1 MIGAG
6 SIAGADS
13 ATGEGRTGAGCAG
26 VSSSAAIFFRVVR
39 FAAGSFAGFAAFAGA
54 FLAVVVLVVLVVM
67 LAAFFFAAFF
77 FGACSSSS
85 SGSVFLL
92 MEI

>member
-13 ATGEGRTGAGCAG
+13 ATGEGRAGAGCAG

-39 FAAGSFAGFAAFAGA
+39 FAAGSFAGFAAFAAA
-54 FLAVVVLVVLVVM
+54 FLAVVVLVVV
-67 LAAFFFAAFF
+67 LAAFFFAALF

>member
-54 FLAVVVLVVLVVM
+54 FLAVVVLVVM

>member
-39 FAAGSFAGFAAFAGA
+39 FAAGSFAGFAAFAAA
-54 FLAVVVLVVLVVM
+54 FLAVVVLVVM

>member
-13 ATGEGRTGAGCAG
+13 ATGEGRAGAGCAG

-39 FAAGSFAGFAAFAGA
+39 FAAGSFAGFAAFAAA
-54 FLAVVVLVVLVVM
+54 FLAVVVLVVM